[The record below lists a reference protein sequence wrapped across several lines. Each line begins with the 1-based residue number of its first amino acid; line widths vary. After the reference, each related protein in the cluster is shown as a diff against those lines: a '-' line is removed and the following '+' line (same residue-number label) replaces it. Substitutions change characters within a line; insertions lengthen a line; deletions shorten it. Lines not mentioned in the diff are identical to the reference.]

1 MSRNTLDTDFL
12 TIRQVNAYTSN
23 NEKIPALRTLTSDGK
38 GGTYWA
44 IPASL
49 GGLPAFNE
57 VIADNTSLKALNASN
72 SLSITTGQG
81 LGSVVDVN
89 RNLITLYSKGFDTLD
104 ISGGNTI
111 RALSNSIL
119 SNTIKFVGR
128 NGVRITG
135 DPLTRTLFFDTLAT
149 TTTPAI
155 FGFSDVNVISNSSNI
170 GPSVLSS
177 ENHMQI
183 TADSTRSR
191 IHLVGTGDIV
201 LNADFENKA
210 VYISI
215 STFNSSNYL
224 ALSSIAYNSYAS
236 TLSSVSS
243 LFCDTSTN
251 IQSISSLSSYT
262 GIAFSNLSTGVGRRI
277 DFGENNVMNN
287 YAERGLVDTVK
298 NKLKETL
305 EYYVYNTTS
314 FTSSIN
320 ITDFKGLYNG
330 IVATNGYI
338 TVSTAQFRLDSMSS
352 FTPLGHEG
360 QYAITYSPSLL
371 YNFKMN
377 TNTLFIL
384 STFLMAGSNIIPD
397 STFVRPWDFK
407 VATSNL
413 LYTDTMKFT
422 VGQHTMYEHLLSTFA
437 IYHRLESP
445 ILSYSDTVNES
456 TINNYTHTNSL
467 SVNLTGVFSRENFI
481 REINKI

>member
-1 MSRNTLDTDFL
+1 MSRNTLDTDL
-12 TIRQVNAYTSN
+12 ITIRQVNAYTSTN
-23 NEKIPALRTLTSDGK
+23 DNIPALRTLTSDGK

-44 IPASL
+44 IPATL
-49 GGLPAFNE
+49 GGAPAFNE

-72 SLSITTGQG
+72 SLSISTGQG
-81 LGSVVDVN
+81 LGSLIDVK

-111 RALSNSIL
+111 RALSNSFL

-135 DPLTRTLFFDTLAT
+135 DPFTRTLFFETLAT

-155 FGFSDVNVISNSSNI
+155 YGFSEVNVISNSSNI
-170 GPSVLSS
+170 DPSVLSS
-177 ENHMQI
+177 SNRIQI
-183 TADSTRSR
+183 SADSTTSR

-201 LNADFENKA
+201 LNTDLANKA

-236 TLSSVSS
+236 TLSTVSS
-243 LFCDTSTN
+243 LFSDKTTD

-262 GIAFSNLSTGVGRRI
+262 GIAFSNLSTGIATRI

-287 YAERGLVDTVK
+287 YAQRGLVDRVG
-298 NKLKETL
+298 ETL
-305 EYYVYNTTS
+305 QNYVYNTTS

-330 IVATNGYI
+330 IVEPNKYI
-338 TVSTAQFRLDSMSS
+338 TVSTAQFRLDSISS
-352 FTPLGHEG
+352 LVPLGGEG
-360 QYAITYSPSLL
+360 QYVIKYSPSLL
-371 YNFKMN
+371 YNFN
-377 TNTLFIL
+377 INANAVTTL

-397 STFVRPWDFK
+397 STFVRPLNLRLT
-407 VATSNL
+407 ALNL
-413 LYTDTMKFT
+413 LYTDTMTFT
-422 VGQHTMYEHLLSTFA
+422 INQNILQEYLLSTFA
-437 IYHRLESP
+437 IYHRFESSNA
-445 ILSYSDTVNES
+445 SYSDTVNES
-456 TINNYTHTNSL
+456 TINNYTHANSL
-467 SVNLTGVFSRENFI
+467 SVNLTGVWSRENFNNQI
-481 REINKI
+481 FGPTV

>member
-1 MSRNTLDTDFL
+1 MSRNTIDTDLL
-12 TIRQVNAYTSN
+12 TIRKVNAYTSN
-23 NEKIPALRTLTSDGK
+23 NDNIPALRTLTSDGK

-49 GGLPAFNE
+49 GGLPALNE
-57 VIADNTSLKALNASN
+57 VIADNISLKALNASN
-72 SLSITTGQG
+72 SLSISTGQG
-81 LGSVVDVN
+81 LGSLVDVN

-149 TTTPAI
+149 TTTPAT

-177 ENHMQI
+177 SNNMQI
-183 TADSTRSR
+183 SADSATSR

-201 LNADFENKA
+201 LNADFANKA

-236 TLSSVSS
+236 TLSTVSS

-262 GIAFSNLSTGVGRRI
+262 EIAFSNLSTGIGRRI

-287 YAERGLVDTVK
+287 YAQRGLVDT
-298 NKLKETL
+298 LKDTL
-305 EYYVYNTTS
+305 RYYVYNTTS

-320 ITDFKGLYNG
+320 ITEFKGLYNG

-371 YNFKMN
+371 YNFKM
-377 TNTLFIL
+377 TSNTLFIL

-397 STFVRPWDFK
+397 STFVRPWNFRI
-407 VATSNL
+407 ASSNL

-422 VGQHTMYEHLLSTFA
+422 VGQHTMHDHLLSTFA
-437 IYHRLESP
+437 IYHRLES
-445 ILSYSDTVNES
+445 SDATYSDTINES
-456 TINNYTHTNSL
+456 SINNYTHTNSL
-467 SVNLTGVFSRENFI
+467 SVNLTGVYSRENFNTQ
-481 REINKI
+481 INKI